1 MDKKEVRNLKDEER
15 ERWFTVTLHTI
26 PQRWPVI
33 FMSLYEQHGSR
44 SMRIAEATINYA
56 PEKPQIEGLEELKLK
71 LNTPLEKALY
81 HAAMTIAKLIEY
93 QKEKEVRKSE

>member
-1 MDKKEVRNLKDEER
+1 VRKLKDEEYER
-15 ERWFTVTLHTI
+15 CPRWFHVVLYTS
-26 PQRWPVI
+26 PYPRWPTI
-33 FMSLYEQHGSR
+33 FMVLREQHGDR
-44 SMRIAEATINYA
+44 RIRIAEATINYA

-93 QKEKEVRKSE
+93 QKEKEMRKNE